1 MAQPEMKFC
10 QSCAHP
16 LRTEEDKG
24 TNADGTKNEE
34 YCHYCYM
41 NGEFTQTDISL
52 EEMIELSAK
61 GWSEADPNI
70 SYEEAKKQLSQMIP
84 QLKRWRK

>member
-1 MAQPEMKFC
+1 MHQPEMKFC
-10 QSCAHP
+10 QSCGYP
-16 LRTEEDKG
+16 LQTEEDKG

-34 YCHYCYM
+34 YCYMCYM
-41 NGEFTQTDISL
+41 NGEFTQPDISL